1 MKVAVSDTSAISNL
15 LSVGRIEL
23 LRQVFGSVLIPPAVA
38 SELSASHAELPSFI
52 STQTID
58 SSIHIAGSE
67 VLDPGEVDSGWSE
80 TV

>member
-1 MKVAVSDTSAISNL
+1 MKVVVSDTSAISNL
-15 LSVGRIEL
+15 LSIGRIEL
-23 LRQVFGSVLIPPAVA
+23 LTQVFGSVLIPPAVA
-38 SELSASHAELPSFI
+38 SALSASHAELPSFI

-67 VLDPGEVDSGWSE
+67 VLDPGEVESGGAE